1 MFTGAATEA
10 GLAAQTLPEG
20 LRLSRAG
27 RLLLAFN
34 FSDRR
39 LDAPALP
46 AAAPL
51 LGQRPLPPRGLAIWR
66 I

>member
-1 MFTGAATEA
+1 MLTGAAADA
-10 GLAAQTLPEG
+10 GLAAQALPEG

-27 RLLLAFN
+27 DLLLAFN
-34 FSDRR
+34 FSDRC

-46 AAAPL
+46 TAAPL

-66 I
+66 T